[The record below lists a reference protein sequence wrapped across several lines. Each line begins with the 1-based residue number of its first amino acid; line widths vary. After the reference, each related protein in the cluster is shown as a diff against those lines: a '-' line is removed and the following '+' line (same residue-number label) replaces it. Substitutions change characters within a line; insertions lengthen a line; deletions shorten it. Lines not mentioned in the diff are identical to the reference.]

1 MRVNDPQ
8 QQTSGG
14 AEALGQGHQG
24 QHMEGY
30 DPKQKKLG
38 KSVPFYPFLHM
49 GNTTNDQEI
58 PDMEIG
64 MPKNKSDPAEVS
76 LDRVV

>member
-1 MRVNDPQ
+1 
-8 QQTSGG
+8 
-14 AEALGQGHQG
+14 
-24 QHMEGY
+24 MEGY

-58 PDMEIG
+58 PDMKIG